1 MEPIESETLSVSESV
16 ITNDMCASRD
26 SIPDDI
32 NSMYLGEK
40 ASKWSFI
47 SFLQHSVEN

>member
-1 MEPIESETLSVSESV
+1 MEPRDSDTFSVSESV
-16 ITNDMCASRD
+16 IVNDICASRD

-40 ASKWSFI
+40 ASKSFRT
-47 SFLQHSVEN
+47 